1 MQHSTTSCNI
11 VEASPAVSVC
21 CSCQPSGIE
30 KLLMERFPDGA
41 TESEIREYLQ
51 VNMARRPFRSALLA
65 SFASPV
71 GLADVIS

>member
-1 MQHSTTSCNI
+1 
-11 VEASPAVSVC
+11 
-21 CSCQPSGIE
+21 
-30 KLLMERFPDGA
+30 MERFPDGA